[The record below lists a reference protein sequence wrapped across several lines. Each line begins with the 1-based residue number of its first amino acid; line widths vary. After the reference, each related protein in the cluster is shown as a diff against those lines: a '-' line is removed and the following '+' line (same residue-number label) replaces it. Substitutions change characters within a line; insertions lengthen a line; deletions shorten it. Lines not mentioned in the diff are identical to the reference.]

1 MVFVPAVVMALSF
14 SVTLALAPAFLKRL
28 RSRGFLVPDM
38 YKEQQPLVVT
48 HLGLLILATAMGGL
62 SALFLLRPLPPVILS
77 LVIDPLDPL
86 HAAELALFTICG
98 YGVVGALDDRYP
110 LTHWVKAAVPL
121 TLGLPAVFLASTR
134 SVAFV
139 DYFSFLQSQ
148 QTIVILFVVPMY
160 ILVVTNLVN
169 MHSGF
174 NGLQSGLSLILMGT
188 LALRLTISGDL
199 ERNLALLVV
208 AGSVAALYP
217 FNRYPARAIEGNVG
231 SFLAGA
237 TIGVTIVANGWYLAG
252 AVMLAPHI
260 LDFLLFAYTKVAG
273 LPFVKFGVTR
283 PDGVIEA
290 PYPFKLKF
298 LFPYY
303 FPLTERQTVRLMYML
318 SATAC
323 GFSLLVWV

>member
-1 MVFVPAVVMALSF
+1 MVLSF
-14 SVTLALAPAFLKRL
+14 LGTLALAPTFLKRL

-48 HLGLLILATAMGGL
+48 HLGLLTLATATGGL
-62 SALFLLRPLPPVILS
+62 IALLLLRPLSPVILS
-77 LVIDPLDPL
+77 PVLDPLDPL
-86 HAAELALFTICG
+86 VVAQLALFTICG
-98 YGVVGALDDRYP
+98 YGVVGAIDDRHR
-110 LTHWVKAAVPL
+110 LSHRIKAAVPL
-121 TLGLPAVFLASTR
+121 TLGLPAAFVASTR
-134 SVAFV
+134 SVAALH
-139 DYFSFLQSQ
+139 YFPFLQSQ
-148 QTIVILFVVPMY
+148 QTIILLVVVPVY

-231 SFLAGA
+231 SFLVGA
-237 TIGVTIVANGWYLAG
+237 TIGVTIVANGWYFAG

-260 LDFLLFAYTKVAG
+260 VDFLLFAYTKVAG
-273 LPFVKFGVTR
+273 LPFVKFGITR

-298 LFPYY
+298 FFPYY